1 MARLPRWISQHLA
14 ALRAVLVFTILT
26 GIIYPLAVL
35 TVAQIPGLNDKAD
48 GSLIY
53 NADGNVIGSSLIGQ
67 SYTDDGGEA
76 LLAYFQSRPSA
87 AAGEEGDYDPL
98 VSGASNLGPENVVDT
113 LPDPELGWDGDEN
126 AAKSLLTQVCERSH
140 QIGQREGVD
149 GSRPYCTDSGASAVG
164 AVLGVY
170 YSEGTSGAVTRVVSL
185 NEECGT
191 VDAPFLATYEGVQV
205 ECAEYGGDYAA
216 AIITP
221 IAGDAS
227 DEPEVPA
234 DAVTASGSGLDPHI
248 SPEYAELQ
256 VERIAAERGAST
268 GDIEAVVK
276 DCTTSRF
283 LGFMGEPAVN
293 VVELNLAL
301 DQKYPLS

>member
-14 ALRAVLVFTILT
+14 ALRAVLVFTVLT

-35 TVAQIPGLNDKAD
+35 AVAQIPGLNDRAE

-53 NADGNVIGSSLIGQ
+53 DAEGNVVGSSLIGQ
-67 SYTDDGGEA
+67 SFTDDDGEA
-76 LLAYFQSRPSA
+76 LLPYFQSRPSA

-98 VSGASNLGPENVVDT
+98 VSGASNLGPENVVDA
-113 LPDPELGWDGDEN
+113 LPDPALGWDGDVN
-126 AAKSLLTQVCERSH
+126 AAKSLLTQVCERSFA
-140 QIGQREGVD
+140 IGEREGVD
-149 GSRPYCTDSGASAVG
+149 GSRPYCTDTGVG
-164 AVLGVY
+164 AVLGVF
-170 YSEGTSGAVTRVVSL
+170 YSEGTSGEVTRAVSL

-191 VDAPFLATYEGVQV
+191 TEAPFLAEYEGVQV
-205 ECAEYGGDYAA
+205 ECAEYGEDYAA

-221 IAGDAS
+221 IEGDAPE
-227 DEPEVPA
+227 EPAVPA

-248 SPEYAELQ
+248 SPEYADLQ
-256 VERIAAERGAST
+256 VERIAAERDAST
-268 GDIEAVVK
+268 EDIEALVEEH
-276 DCTTSRF
+276 TAGRF

-301 DQKYPLS
+301 DEEYPVS

>member
-14 ALRAVLVFTILT
+14 ALRALLVLTAIT

-35 TVAQIPGLNDKAD
+35 AVAQIPGLNDKAN
-48 GSLIY
+48 GSLITDE
-53 NADGNVIGSSLIGQ
+53 DGNVIGSSLLGQ
-67 SYTDDGGEA
+67 SFTDDEGEA
-76 LLAYFQSRPSA
+76 LLAYFQSRPSM
-87 AAGEEGDYDPL
+87 AAGETGDYDPL

-126 AAKSLLTQVCERSH
+126 ASKSLLTQVCERSFA
-140 QIGQREGVD
+140 IGEREGVD
-149 GSRPYCTDSGASAVG
+149 GSRLYCTESGEGAVG

-170 YSEGTSGAVTRVVSL
+170 YSEGTTGEVTRVVSL
-185 NEECGT
+185 NEQCGT
-191 VDAPFLATYEGVQV
+191 VDSPFLTEYQGVPV
-205 ECAEYGGDYAA
+205 ECAEYGEDYAA

-221 IAGDAS
+221 IEGSAP
-227 DEPEVPA
+227 DEPAVPA

-256 VERIAAERGAST
+256 VERIAAERGASA
-268 GDIEAVVK
+268 DQIEALV
-276 DCTTSRF
+276 DEHTTGRF

-301 DQKYPLS
+301 DEEFPLS

>member
-1 MARLPRWISQHLA
+1 MARLPRWIAQHLA
-14 ALRAVLVFTILT
+14 ALRALLVLTVLT
-26 GIIYPLAVL
+26 GVLYPLAVL
-35 TVAQIPGLNDKAD
+35 AVAQIPGLSDKAD
-48 GSLIY
+48 GSLLY
-53 NADGNVIGSSLIGQ
+53 DEAGNVVGSSLIGQ
-67 SYTDDGGEA
+67 SFTGDDGEA
-76 LLAYFQSRPSA
+76 LLQYFQSRPSA
-87 AAGEEGDYDPL
+87 AVGETGDYDPM

-126 AAKSLLTQVCERSH
+126 ASKSLLTQVCERSH
-140 QIGQREGVD
+140 AIGEREGVD
-149 GSRPYCTDSGASAVG
+149 GSRPYCTDSGVG

-170 YSEGTSGAVTRVVSL
+170 YSEGTAGEVTRVVSL

-191 VDAPFLATYEGVQV
+191 AGAPFLATYEGVQV
-205 ECAEYGGDYAA
+205 ECAEYGADYAK

-221 IAGDAS
+221 VAGDAPADS
-227 DEPEVPA
+227 AVPA

-256 VERIAAERGAST
+256 AARVAAERGLDEQTVHDLIEEHTT
-268 GDIEAVVK
+268 G
-276 DCTTSRF
+276 RF

-301 DQKYPLS
+301 DRIAA